1 MQPHSCSILDF
12 NNFSKLTF
20 DSSQKHT
27 RLYLWFS
34 PLYPNTSASCSSHY
48 LLCSSHWLRCRR
60 VSLLHELQ
68 MMWKRWMMRLQ
79 KNNQGDRNRK
89 LFIQGKEKLSEVLF
103 THVWLRGVMTLK
115 WQRMLWWPQPSADSV
130 DRIMTIT
137 GLTFAG
143 AAVTAGPFFKL
154 ENPQIWATLINITFL
169 FNYQPH
175 LLQIQLEKH
184 NVL

>member
-115 WQRMLWWPQPSADSV
+115 WQRMLWWLTAQRWQRGSYHDNNRTDLCRSSSDS
-130 DRIMTIT
+130 
-137 GLTFAG
+137 
-143 AAVTAGPFFKL
+143 
-154 ENPQIWATLINITFL
+154 WTFL
-169 FNYQPH
+169 
-175 LLQIQLEKH
+175 
-184 NVL
+184 